1 MSSSKQ
7 TMTANNIDIDTKIK
21 RAKYDAIWWAMLGL
35 MINAIMTVAITYA
48 VLLAKSNCDSLIDQW
63 NALIELN
70 KRVKMLEQSGS

>member
-7 TMTANNIDIDTKIK
+7 TMTANNIDIDAKIK

-48 VLLAKSNCDSLIDQW
+48 VLLAKSNNDSLIDQW